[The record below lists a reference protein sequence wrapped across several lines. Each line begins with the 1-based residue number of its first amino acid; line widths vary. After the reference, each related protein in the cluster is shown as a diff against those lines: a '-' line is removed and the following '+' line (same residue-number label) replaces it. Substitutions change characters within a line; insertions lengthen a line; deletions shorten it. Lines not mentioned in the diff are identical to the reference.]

1 LAPLGAFQVEQGAAN
16 KPRPIQIQIKEAT
29 TVKLMNVSIPR
40 AAANFFECGSISA
53 MLSAGPFV
61 PVVKA
66 TARRARPEL
75 RDLLLRSL
83 GVSLQCALFLA
94 GAVAFS
100 NPAAAQTA
108 STFFPLGP
116 STVSTVPSNGDVN
129 PYGVAF
135 VPRDF
140 PPNGAIQTGDILVS
154 NFNNSANLQGTGAS
168 ITRITPRG
176 ATSTFFASQVPGLT
190 AALGILRAGYVF
202 VGNLPTTD
210 GTSNTVQP
218 GSIQVVDR
226 NGKQIG
232 ALSGTNFVNG
242 PWGIAIFDRGDGV
255 ASMFV
260 SNVLD
265 GSVVR
270 FDLIYSD
277 GLRVF
282 TQVKIASE
290 MNHRFDPAALVLGPS
305 GLALDVPNDILYVA
319 NSADNTIYAIPS
331 ALRIEP
337 GNSVTPTAVYT
348 DKQHLHGP
356 LDLAMLPNGNLIVA
370 NSDGSNADPNQPS
383 ELVEFTTGG
392 AFVSQMSIDPNNGGA
407 FGLALTN
414 LGSGLLRFA
423 AVDDN
428 TNSLTMWVTS
438 PSN

>member
-1 LAPLGAFQVEQGAAN
+1 M
-16 KPRPIQIQIKEAT
+16 
-29 TVKLMNVSIPR
+29 KLINISNTR
-40 AAANFFECGSISA
+40 AAASFFECDSILA
-53 MLSAGPFV
+53 MLVPGPFV
-61 PVVKA
+61 PVVKS
-66 TARRARPEL
+66 TARTKPEL
-75 RDLLLRSL
+75 RDLSIRSL
-83 GVSLQCALFLA
+83 GVALRCALLLA

-100 NPAAAQTA
+100 NHAAAQAA
-108 STFFPLGP
+108 SHFFPVGP
-116 STVSTVPSNGDVN
+116 ATVSTVPSNGDVN

-140 PPNGAIQTGDILVS
+140 PTNGALQTSDILVS
-154 NFNNSANLQGTGAS
+154 NFNNSANLQGTGTT

-176 ATSTFFASQVPGLT
+176 ATSTFFDSQIPGLT
-190 AALGILRAGYVF
+190 AALGILKAGYVF
-202 VGNLPTTD
+202 IGNLPTTD
-210 GTSNTVQP
+210 GTPNTIQP
-218 GSIQVVDR
+218 GSIQIVDR

-242 PWGIAIFDRGDGV
+242 PWGMAIVDGRDGV

-270 FDLIYSD
+270 FDIIYSG

-282 TQVKIASE
+282 NQVKIATG
-290 MNHRFDPAALVLGPS
+290 MNHRTDPAALVLGPS
-305 GLALDVPNDILYVA
+305 GLAFDAANDILYVA
-319 NSADNTIYAIPS
+319 NSADNTIYAVPF
-331 ALRIEP
+331 ALTIES

-348 DKQHLHGP
+348 DNQHLHGP

-370 NSDGSNADPNQPS
+370 NSDGSNVDPNQPS
-383 ELVEFTTGG
+383 EIVEFTTKG
-392 AFVSQMSIDPNNGGA
+392 AFVSQMSIDQNNGGA
-407 FGLALTN
+407 FGLALAN

-428 TNSLTMWVTS
+428 TPSLTMWVTS